1 MCQASLATESD
12 SSYSQDSK
20 MLTGL
25 QQIQFAA
32 AAAAAATAAAVKTE
46 NAWKQDN
53 LGLGG
58 GAGVQ

>member
-12 SSYSQDSK
+12 SSYSQDNK
-20 MLTGL
+20 ILTGL
-25 QQIQFAA
+25 QQIQFA